1 MAEVTRVS
9 TWRPLSN
16 HVQQDI
22 PDSGKFI
29 DAKTVLLAA
38 GPARLSDARPGGG
51 SGNLDF
57 AYPVGAMENFS
68 LSQSRTVQRIF
79 EIGSLKS
86 YFVPGRSIGQISFG
100 RSLYNGDS
108 LLKVLNKEKVVKNGA
123 AVASQSRRPPGSP
136 ESLLYID
143 LASDFFN
150 IPFGLLAIFVD
161 NNGAP
166 YGAFYLQECHLQ
178 GHQLSVN
185 SQSTVIVEGASAQ
198 FDSVEPVEL
207 PTSALSN
214 A

>member
-1 MAEVTRVS
+1 MPNVTRVS
-9 TWRPLSN
+9 TWRPLTN

-38 GPARLSDARPGGG
+38 GPARFSDARPGG

-57 AYPVGAMENFS
+57 AYPIGAMENFS

-86 YFVPGRSIGQISFG
+86 YFVPGRSIGQVSFG

-108 LLKVLNKEKVVKNGA
+108 LLKVLNKEKVIQNGA
-123 AVASQSRRPPGSP
+123 TVDKGFRRPPGSP

-150 IPFGLLAIFVD
+150 VPFGLLAIFID

-178 GHQLSVN
+178 GHQISVN